1 MTIRPYFFRRG
12 LLAVILSVLLAPCH
26 AHSGK
31 ARFHAVIDTDGAAD
45 DLRTLCM
52 LLGNREVEVLAVTT
66 SEGAL
71 LPDSAAVRVRALL
84 DSFHHDGVPVGAGRA
99 ANAPAPM
106 WRAHSEAVDWG
117 DAAAAATAGAGFPA
131 APALIAE
138 TLGEEEEK
146 VVFIALG
153 ALTNLCD
160 VLRENP
166 ASGARIDRVVW
177 YNSRTGPLSGANFET
192 DSAAARYVLAS
203 GVPVTVVSANPAC
216 PVVVTLAL
224 IDSVAAVPNVYAR
237 KIAATHR
244 TPPLA
249 KLVGERHLETWDDLV
264 ALWLFAPELFS
275 SRKLS
280 GTVQACELSDKVP
293 AEEVQTRL
301 TAILRGKPDSESRVF
316 YGFPIRHALYAA
328 DVVPIIDSAIA
339 RHGVSEW
346 RAGVLT
352 NELHGHLGIYA
363 TIGVKMGI
371 RAREYF
377 NIGVDDILV
386 TTYAGHNPPISC
398 MNDGLQVGT
407 GASVGHGLIT
417 VAENVTP
424 RPEARF
430 TFKNKTVRLVL
441 KPGYADR
448 IRRDVKRGIELYGN
462 LTEPYWQYVRA
473 LALQYWLDFDRHEI
487 FDMYVGEN
495 TP

>member
-1 MTIRPYFFRRG
+1 MTIRQCFFCRG
-12 LLAVILSVLLAPCH
+12 LLAVILSAFLAPCH

-31 ARFHAVIDTDGAAD
+31 ARFHAVVDTDGAAD

-84 DSFHHDGVPVGAGRA
+84 DSFYHEGVPVGAGRA
-99 ANAPAPM
+99 VNAPAPA
-106 WRAHSEAVDWG
+106 WRAHSGTVDWG
-117 DAAAAATAGAGFPA
+117 DAATATSGAGFPA
-131 APALIAE
+131 ASALIAE

-153 ALTNLCD
+153 ALTNLYD

-166 ASGARIDRVVW
+166 
-177 YNSRTGPLSGANFET
+177 
-192 DSAAARYVLAS
+192 

-216 PVVVTLAL
+216 PVVVTPAL

-249 KLVGERHLETWDDLV
+249 KLVGERHLEAWDDLV
-264 ALWLFAPELFS
+264 AVYLFAPELFS
-275 SRKLS
+275 IRELN
-280 GTVQACELSDKVP
+280 GTVRACELSDKS
-293 AEEVQTRL
+293 AAAEVQTRL

-316 YGFPIRHALYAA
+316 YGFPVGGALYAA
-328 DVVPIIDSAIA
+328 DVVPIIDSAVA
-339 RHGVSEW
+339 RHGLSEW

-386 TTYAGHNPPISC
+386 TTYAGHKPPVSC

-417 VAENVTP
+417 VAEIDTP

-430 TFKNKTVRLVL
+430 TFKDKTIRLVL
-441 KPGYADR
+441 KPRYADR
-448 IRRDVKRGIELYGN
+448 IRRDVKRGIELYGD

-473 LALQYWLDFDRHEI
+473 LALRYWLDFDRHEI
-487 FDMYVGEN
+487 FDMYVGD
-495 TP
+495 